1 MMHGRGKSGHPR
13 TSAERPLGKRA
24 SPRPP
29 PLSPSSGSTTP
40 RPELPLDVPIASR
53 L

>member
-13 TSAERPLGKRA
+13 TSAGPLGKRA
-24 SPRPP
+24 SPRPS